1 MNSARLEAVSCLAS
15 AAKAGLPA
23 WNFEE
28 VHAPRSFTPG
38 NKSPYSTRAEGNEME
53 LITKSVMRCERVTGA
68 ELEISLKLNQDA
80 SSRKDFGEQD
90 EV

>member
-28 VHAPRSFTPG
+28 VHAPRRFTPG
-38 NKSPYSTRAEGNEME
+38 NKSPYSTWGNKME

>member
-1 MNSARLEAVSCLAS
+1 
-15 AAKAGLPA
+15 
-23 WNFEE
+23 
-28 VHAPRSFTPG
+28 
-38 NKSPYSTRAEGNEME
+38 ME

>member
-1 MNSARLEAVSCLAS
+1 
-15 AAKAGLPA
+15 
-23 WNFEE
+23 
-28 VHAPRSFTPG
+28 
-38 NKSPYSTRAEGNEME
+38 ME

-90 EV
+90 EVRGGGNARDPRGDWDVPSQRHGCGGK